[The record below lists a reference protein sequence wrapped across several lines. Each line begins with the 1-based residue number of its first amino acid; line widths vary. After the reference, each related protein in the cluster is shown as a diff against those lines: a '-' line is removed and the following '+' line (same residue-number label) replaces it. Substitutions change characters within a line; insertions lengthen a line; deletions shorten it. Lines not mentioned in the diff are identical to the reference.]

1 MHDSLQVFQQV
12 QEFSCICIT
21 IHHASWHQTQA
32 GLVPR
37 KKKNQTLPSSAA
49 QTTPGTTGPA
59 DLHLNHMRE
68 FEWN

>member
-1 MHDSLQVFQQV
+1 MR
-12 QEFSCICIT
+12 
-21 IHHASWHQTQA
+21 HASWHQTQA

-37 KKKNQTLPSSAA
+37 KKRKKKQTLPSSAA
-49 QTTPGTTGPA
+49 QLTPGTTGPA